1 MAYKILE
8 KEEIAPSVHRM
19 VVDALDV
26 AKAAKAGQFIILRI
40 DELGERIPLTIAD
53 FEKEKGTVTVIF
65 QEMGK
70 TTKQL
75 GKLCSGDSLQDFV
88 GPLGTPSDIRKLGT
102 VILVGGGVGVAP
114 IYPQAKAYKEAGNRV
129 ISIIG
134 ARNKDLLILEDEMKK
149 ASTELFIATDDGS
162 KGHHGFV
169 TDIMKRILDSGEK
182 VARVVI
188 IGPPI
193 MMKVG
198 AGVALPYDVEI
209 LVSLNSIMVDGTGMC
224 GGCRVT
230 IGGKSK
236 FTCVDGPEFDARK
249 VDFVELMNRLA
260 MYRGEETKAV
270 EKYEEKC
277 TCGLH

>member
-19 VVDALDV
+19 IIDAPDV

-40 DELGERIPLTIAD
+40 DERGERVPLTIAD
-53 FEKEKGTVTVIF
+53 FERETGKVAIIF

-75 GKLCSGDSLQDFV
+75 AKLSAGDSLEDFV
-88 GPLGTPSDIRKLGT
+88 GPLGTPADVRKLGT

-114 IYPQAKAYKEAGNRV
+114 IYPQAKAYRSAGNKV

-134 ARNKDLLILEDEMKK
+134 ARNKDLLLLEEEMRK
-149 ASTELFIATDDGS
+149 ASSELYIATDDGS

-169 TDIMKRILDSGEK
+169 TDIMKKILDSGEK

-188 IGPPI
+188 VGPPI

-198 AGVALPYDVEI
+198 AGVASPYDVEI
-209 LVSLNSIMVDGTGMC
+209 IVSLNSIMVDGTGMC

-230 IGGKSK
+230 VDGETK

-249 VDFVELMNRLA
+249 VDFVQLMNRLA
-260 MYRGEETKAV
+260 MYRGEEANAV

-277 TCGLH
+277 RCGLH